1 MPYLNGMKRP
11 LVIAK
16 SALSGSFTFAGLVES
31 AMRLVDRE
39 MPLPAADGKTQTQS
53 SRAEVAEKNPERR
66 K

>member
-1 MPYLNGMKRP
+1 MPYLNGMKLP

-16 SALSGSFTFAGLVES
+16 SAQSGSFSFAGLVES
-31 AMRLVDRE
+31 AMKQVDE
-39 MPLPAADGKTQTQS
+39 MPLPAAGGRTQTQS